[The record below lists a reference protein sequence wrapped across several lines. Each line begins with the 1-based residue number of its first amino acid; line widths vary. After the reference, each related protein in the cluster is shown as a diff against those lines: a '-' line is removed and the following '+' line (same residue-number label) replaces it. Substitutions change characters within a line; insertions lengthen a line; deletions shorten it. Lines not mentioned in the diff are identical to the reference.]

1 MKKPSATN
9 VPSNLPL
16 KKTPLLLPVPRLLV
30 KTPLF
35 VLLVLLNCSTEEIG
49 SVV

>member
-1 MKKPSATN
+1 MKKPSATH

-16 KKTPLLLPVPRLLV
+16 KKTPLLLPVLRLLV
-30 KTPLF
+30 KTP
-35 VLLVLLNCSTEEIG
+35 LLVLLNCSTEEIG

>member
-1 MKKPSATN
+1 MKKPSATH

-16 KKTPLLLPVPRLLV
+16 KKTPLLLPVLRLLV
-30 KTPLF
+30 KTPLL